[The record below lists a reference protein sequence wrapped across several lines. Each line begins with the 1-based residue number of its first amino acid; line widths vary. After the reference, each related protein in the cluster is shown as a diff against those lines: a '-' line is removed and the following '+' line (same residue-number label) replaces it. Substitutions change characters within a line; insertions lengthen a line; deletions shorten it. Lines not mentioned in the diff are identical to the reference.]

1 MNVREL
7 TCLHERS
14 FLCESAVRS
23 DESRGREFPI
33 PSDPVR
39 TDFQRDRDRILHSKA
54 FRRLMHKTQV
64 FLSPD
69 DDHYRT
75 RLTHTLEVTQIAR
88 TIARGLRLNE
98 DLTEAIAL
106 GHDLGHTPF
115 GHAGERILRRVY
127 DPRYHH
133 SKQSLRVADVIE
145 KLNLTY
151 EVRDGIL
158 NHSADSA
165 ASTLE
170 GMLVRQADRIAFI
183 SHDIDDACRAG
194 VLSPDDIP
202 LLIRNVLG
210 YTHGER
216 IDCMV
221 NSVIRRG
228 IKDGNIFPEPEVLDA
243 IVELHDFLFDAVYT
257 NPLAKSEEVRAE
269 SMLGELYSYF
279 ISHPDEMPEFYRN
292 SEASGNEQR
301 VADYISGMTDRYA
314 INLFK
319 KLFIPKVW
327 QGLKTQSD

>member
-7 TCLHERS
+7 VCLNEKN
-14 FLCESAVRS
+14 FLCEQAVKS
-23 DESRGREFPI
+23 DESRGRMYSREPDPI
-33 PSDPVR
+33 R
-39 TDFQRDRDRILHSKA
+39 TDFQRDRDKILHSKA

-75 RLTHTLEVTQIAR
+75 RLTHTLEVSQIAR

-115 GHAGERILRRVY
+115 GHAGERLLRRVM
-127 DPRYHH
+127 DPKYHH

-145 KLNLTY
+145 KLNLTE

-165 ASTLE
+165 AFTLE

-183 SHDIDDACRAG
+183 SHDIEDACRAR
-194 VLSPDDIP
+194 VLSQDDIP

-228 IKDGNIFPEPEVLDA
+228 IADGNVFPEPEVLDA
-243 IVELHDFLFDAVYT
+243 IEDLHAFLFDAVYT
-257 NPLAKSEEVRAE
+257 NPVAKSEEVRAE
-269 SMLGELYSYF
+269 SMLGELYEYF
-279 ISHPDEMPEFYRN
+279 IAHPDEMPELYRN
-292 SEASGNEQR
+292 VEATGNEQR
-301 VADYISGMTDRYA
+301 VADYIAGMTDRYA
-314 INLFK
+314 ISLFK
-319 KLFIPKVW
+319 KLFIPQVW
-327 QGLKTQSD
+327 QGIKSSE